1 MSGNVIWTSEND
13 EQLIDFVKN
22 HEALYNIKSKEYRQA
37 QMKQNLWN
45 EIGITLQKSGS
56 DCSKR
61 WAYVRDYYIRRKGKP
76 GTGSGG
82 EAAKNRSV
90 LLSFLDSLPSSQRLN
105 TITNVVGDEVRFDE
119 SEFMENSHA
128 DLEENITQ
136 IDERGENMAIINSN
150 EDNNKKMNG
159 KKDNIM
165 RDKKK
170 IKLTHSEERLQ
181 ILKQIA
187 ERNSTPANELD
198 EIDLFFNS
206 MAKIVKKLP
215 RYEQVQL
222 RMQISSLVGNAELK
236 SILGDSRQTFSS
248 TEPSSTMSFIHSE
261 TVPSPATSE
270 TSNYQGQIYDESSQR
285 DERGVSESVLT
296 ENDQF
301 FLHL

>member
-1 MSGNVIWTSEND
+1 MS
-13 EQLIDFVKN
+13 
-22 HEALYNIKSKEYRQA
+22 
-37 QMKQNLWN
+37 
-45 EIGITLQKSGS
+45 EIRNQITICVLGS

-136 IDERGENMAIINSN
+136 IDEREENMTIINSN
-150 EDNNKKMNG
+150 EDKKMDG

-181 ILKQIA
+181 LLKQIA

-198 EIDLFFNS
+198 EFDLFFNS

-236 SILGDSRQTFSS
+236 SILGDSRRTDSS
-248 TEPSSTMSFIHSE
+248 TGPSSIMSFTHSE
-261 TVPSPATSE
+261 TMPSPATSG
-270 TSNYQGQIYDESSQR
+270 TSNYQGQTYDESSRR
-285 DERGVSESVLT
+285 DERGVSESVLSLT

>member
-1 MSGNVIWTSEND
+1 MS
-13 EQLIDFVKN
+13 
-22 HEALYNIKSKEYRQA
+22 
-37 QMKQNLWN
+37 
-45 EIGITLQKSGS
+45 EIRNQITICVLGS
-56 DCSKR
+56 DCCKR

-90 LLSFLDSLPSSQRLN
+90 LLSFLDSLPSSQKHN

-128 DLEENITQ
+128 DLEEIITQ
-136 IDERGENMAIINSN
+136 VDETEEKMTIINSN
-150 EDNNKKMNG
+150 EDSNKKIDG

-181 ILKQIA
+181 LLKQIA
-187 ERNSTPANELD
+187 ERNSTPAQNELD
-198 EIDLFFNS
+198 ETDLFFNS
-206 MAKIVKKLP
+206 IAKIVKKLP

-236 SILGDSRQTFSS
+236 SILGDSRQIDSS
-248 TEPSSTMSFIHSE
+248 TRPSSTMSFIHSD
-261 TVPSPATSE
+261 TVPSPATSG
-270 TSNYQGQIYDESSQR
+270 TSNYQGQIYDELSQG
-285 DERGVSESVLT
+285 DGKGVPESVLSLT

>member
-1 MSGNVIWTSEND
+1 MS
-13 EQLIDFVKN
+13 
-22 HEALYNIKSKEYRQA
+22 
-37 QMKQNLWN
+37 
-45 EIGITLQKSGS
+45 EIRNQITIYVLGS

-61 WAYVRDYYIRRKGKP
+61 WAYVRDYYIRCKGKP

-105 TITNVVGDEVRFDE
+105 TITNVVRDEVGFDE

-136 IDERGENMAIINSN
+136 IDEREENMTIINSN
-150 EDNNKKMNG
+150 EDNNKKMDG

-170 IKLTHSEERLQ
+170 IKLTHSEEQLQ
-181 ILKQIA
+181 LLKQIA

-222 RMQISSLVGNAELK
+222 RMQISSLVGNVELK
-236 SILGDSRQTFSS
+236 SILGDLRQTDSS
-248 TEPSSTMSFIHSE
+248 TGPSSTISFIHPE
-261 TVPSPATSE
+261 TVPSPATSG
-270 TSNYQGQIYDESSQR
+270 TSNYQGQIYDESSR
-285 DERGVSESVLT
+285 DGRGVSESVLSLT

-301 FLHL
+301 FYICN

>member
-1 MSGNVIWTSEND
+1 MS
-13 EQLIDFVKN
+13 
-22 HEALYNIKSKEYRQA
+22 
-37 QMKQNLWN
+37 
-45 EIGITLQKSGS
+45 EIRNQTTIYVLGS

-105 TITNVVGDEVRFDE
+105 TITNVVRDEVRFDE

-128 DLEENITQ
+128 ELEENIPQ
-136 IDERGENMAIINSN
+136 IDEREENMTINSN
-150 EDNNKKMNG
+150 EDNNKKMDG

-181 ILKQIA
+181 LLKQIA

-236 SILGDSRQTFSS
+236 SILGDSRQTNSS
-248 TEPSSTMSFIHSE
+248 TGPSSTISFINPE
-261 TVPSPATSE
+261 TVPSPATSG
-270 TSNYQGQIYDESSQR
+270 TSNYQGQIYDESSR
-285 DERGVSESVLT
+285 DGRGVSESVLSLT

-301 FLHL
+301 FLLND

>member
-1 MSGNVIWTSEND
+1 MS
-13 EQLIDFVKN
+13 
-22 HEALYNIKSKEYRQA
+22 
-37 QMKQNLWN
+37 
-45 EIGITLQKSGS
+45 EIRNQTTIYVLGS

-105 TITNVVGDEVRFDE
+105 TITNVVRDEVRFDE

-128 DLEENITQ
+128 ELEENIPQ
-136 IDERGENMAIINSN
+136 IDEREENMTINSN
-150 EDNNKKMNG
+150 EDNNKKMDG

-181 ILKQIA
+181 LLKQIA

-236 SILGDSRQTFSS
+236 SILGDSRQTNSS
-248 TEPSSTMSFIHSE
+248 TGPSSTISFIHPE
-261 TVPSPATSE
+261 TVPSPATSG
-270 TSNYQGQIYDESSQR
+270 TSNYQGQIYDESSR
-285 DERGVSESVLT
+285 DGRGVSESVLSLT

-301 FLHL
+301 FLLND

>member
-1 MSGNVIWTSEND
+1 MSEISNQIIICVLGSE
-13 EQLIDFVKN
+13 
-22 HEALYNIKSKEYRQA
+22 
-37 QMKQNLWN
+37 
-45 EIGITLQKSGS
+45 
-56 DCSKR
+56 CSKR

-105 TITNVVGDEVRFDE
+105 TITNVVEDEVRFDE

-136 IDERGENMAIINSN
+136 IDEREANINSN
-150 EDNNKKMNG
+150 EDNSRKRDG
-159 KKDNIM
+159 KEDKIM

-181 ILKQIA
+181 LLKQIA
-187 ERNSTPANELD
+187 ERNSTSANELD

-236 SILGDSRQTFSS
+236 SILGDSRQTDSS
-248 TEPSSTMSFIHSE
+248 TGPNSTMSFIHSE
-261 TVPSPATSE
+261 TVPSPQQQVERQITKDKYMTSHPKE
-270 TSNYQGQIYDESSQR
+270 MEEVFQK
-285 DERGVSESVLT
+285 VCP
-296 ENDQF
+296 
-301 FLHL
+301 

>member
-1 MSGNVIWTSEND
+1 MS
-13 EQLIDFVKN
+13 
-22 HEALYNIKSKEYRQA
+22 
-37 QMKQNLWN
+37 
-45 EIGITLQKSGS
+45 EIRNQITICVLGS

-105 TITNVVGDEVRFDE
+105 TITNVVGDEIRFDE

-136 IDERGENMAIINSN
+136 IDERGDIN
-150 EDNNKKMNG
+150 EDNDKKMDG
-159 KKDNIM
+159 KKDFM

-181 ILKQIA
+181 LLKQIA

-198 EIDLFFNS
+198 EIDLFFKY

-236 SILGDSRQTFSS
+236 SILGDSRQTDSS
-248 TEPSSTMSFIHSE
+248 TGPSSTMSFIHSE
-261 TVPSPATSE
+261 TVPSP
-270 TSNYQGQIYDESSQR
+270 NI
-285 DERGVSESVLT
+285 
-296 ENDQF
+296 
-301 FLHL
+301 

>member
-1 MSGNVIWTSEND
+1 MSGNVIWTSKND

-45 EIGITLQKSGS
+45 EIGITLKKSGS

-105 TITNVVGDEVRFDE
+105 TITNVVGDEIRFDE

-136 IDERGENMAIINSN
+136 IDERGDIN
-150 EDNNKKMNG
+150 EDNDKKMDG
-159 KKDNIM
+159 KKDFM

-181 ILKQIA
+181 LLKQIA

-198 EIDLFFNS
+198 EIDLFFKY

-236 SILGDSRQTFSS
+236 SILGDSRQTDSS
-248 TEPSSTMSFIHSE
+248 TGPSSTMSFIHSE
-261 TVPSPATSE
+261 TVPSP
-270 TSNYQGQIYDESSQR
+270 NI
-285 DERGVSESVLT
+285 
-296 ENDQF
+296 
-301 FLHL
+301 